1 MMKRKMMKIS
11 ASSVMQ
17 HVYSN
22 IKVSL
27 TAMQD
32 AASWRL

>member
-1 MMKRKMMKIS
+1 MKIS

-17 HVYSN
+17 HVYSNSN